1 MKQNIKTFNPNIANE
16 IKVMVEKGSGSSAK
30 VSYYLNGELAAQCT
44 EKEVKK
50 YTDPITLY
58 IGAQKGTIIYDW
70 MEFTD
75 LVTID
80 DLE

>member
-44 EKEVKK
+44 EKKV
-50 YTDPITLY
+50 
-58 IGAQKGTIIYDW
+58 
-70 MEFTD
+70 
-75 LVTID
+75 
-80 DLE
+80 